1 MTNENRFFYLR
12 IRVYLY
18 LTVSRKMRTLKIVS
32 LYAHQLSDMYA
43 GLVMLRLKLGNS
55 YLNMHEGEFDML
67 SGMELLNGG
76 RK

>member
-1 MTNENRFFYLR
+1 MDTQNYFRNFPTMAF
-12 IRVYLY
+12 
-18 LTVSRKMRTLKIVS
+18 SKIVS
-32 LYAHQLSDMYA
+32 LYAHQLSHMYA
-43 GLVMLRLKLGNS
+43 RLVMLRLKLGNS

>member
-1 MTNENRFFYLR
+1 
-12 IRVYLY
+12 
-18 LTVSRKMRTLKIVS
+18 MRTLKIVS

-43 GLVMLRLKLGNS
+43 RLVMLRLKLGNS

>member
-1 MTNENRFFYLR
+1 
-12 IRVYLY
+12 
-18 LTVSRKMRTLKIVS
+18 MRTLKIVS

-43 GLVMLRLKLGNS
+43 GLVMLRLKLGNL